1 MVQMSEDK
9 KWYVLRVISGKEKKL
24 RDIIEKE
31 IKLSGW
37 SEIIP
42 QVIVPTEKV
51 YN

>member
-1 MVQMSEDK
+1 MSDEK

-31 IKLSGW
+31 IRLSGW

-42 QVIVPTEKV
+42 QVIV
-51 YN
+51 